1 MIFYEAPHKLR
12 ATLEDLAAAFG
23 DRPLALCRELTKLHE
38 EVWRTTLGEA
48 AARYR
53 EQEPR
58 GEYVLVIAGAEAP
71 AQEDPSC
78 TLEDA
83 VSVARELLEEGM
95 PPSEAA
101 KQAAKATG
109 LRKAEIYRALTEDT
123 P

>member
-1 MIFYEAPHKLR
+1 MV
-12 ATLEDLAAAFG
+12 
-23 DRPLALCRELTKLHE
+23 RELTKLHE

-58 GEYVLVIAGAEAP
+58 GEYVLVVAGAEKP
-71 AQEDPSC
+71 PEKESY

-83 VSVARELLEEGM
+83 VELAKELLEEGAS
-95 PPSEAA
+95 PTDAA
-101 KQAAKATG
+101 KQAAKASG
-109 LRKAEIYRALTEDT
+109 LRKAEIYKALAEAV